1 MKFDNIIAN
10 APYAK
15 IGCDITKNVIE
26 QNPDSNYAMLGTRS
40 MFKPFYADT
49 LACQFVQIGQYELG
63 TNKKLDWGVEQ
74 AILLAT
80 NGWTEVVDN
89 RKKVGENKVGIEHMA
104 PSSACFLKGRISH
117 LVGMGIG
124 AVNIQAYTHRR
135 TSHLVGV
142 DRPWI
147 DHTGS
152 MGRSRTATLVQAP
165 QGQIPYDA
173 YTRRRSIAI
182 VQVNKSGPYLGGA
195 MDRHTANVTDTKP
208 TDVKLRNGYIY
219 VSFETFEEACECAID
234 IISWTNPTDSHYRCV
249 RWGFVTGL
257 VSHER

>member
-1 MKFDNIIAN
+1 MKFDCIIAN
-10 APYAK
+10 PPYAK
-15 IGCDITKNVIE
+15 VGCDITKKVIE

-49 LACQFVQIGQYELG
+49 LACQFVQIGRYELG
-63 TNKKLDWGVEQ
+63 SNNKLDWGVEQ

-89 RKKVGENKVGIEHMA
+89 RKKVGENKVG
-104 PSSACFLKGRISH
+104 
-117 LVGMGIG
+117 MGIG

-135 TSHLVGV
+135 TS
-142 DRPWI
+142 
-147 DHTGS
+147 
-152 MGRSRTATLVQAP
+152 TL
-165 QGQIPYDA
+165 
-173 YTRRRSIAI
+173 
-182 VQVNKSGPYLGGA
+182 VQVNKSGPYLGAA

-219 VSFETFEEACECAID
+219 VAFETFEEACECAID

-257 VSHER
+257 KEAKKKL

>member
-1 MKFDNIIAN
+1 MNFDNILAN
-10 APYAK
+10 PPYGK
-15 IGCDITKNVIE
+15 IGCDITKKVIE

-40 MFKPFYADT
+40 AFKKYYDK

-63 TNKKLDWGVEQ
+63 TNKKLDWGVAQ

-104 PSSACFLKGRISH
+104 PSSRCFQAGRISH

-124 AVNIQAYTHRR
+124 AISPQAYTDMR

-142 DRPWI
+142 AQSPCTMYAQT
-147 DHTGS
+147 HL
-152 MGRSRTATLVQAP
+152 RSTTLVQA
-165 QGQIPYDA
+165 
-173 YTRRRSIAI
+173 
-182 VQVNKSGPYLGGA
+182 N
-195 MDRHTANVTDTKP
+195 
-208 TDVKLRNGYIY
+208 DVKLRNGYIY

-234 IISWTNPTDSHYRCV
+234 IISWTDPTDSHYRCI
-249 RWGFVTGL
+249 RWGFVCGL
-257 VSHER
+257 VPHYKRKENYDL

>member
-10 APYAK
+10 PPYAK
-15 IGCDITKNVIE
+15 IGCDITKKVIE

-49 LACQFVQIGQYELG
+49 LACAFVQIGRYELG

-89 RKKVGENKVGIEHMA
+89 RKKAGENK
-104 PSSACFLKGRISH
+104 
-117 LVGMGIG
+117 VGMGIG
-124 AVNIQAYTHRR
+124 AISPQAYTDMR

-142 DRPWI
+142 DR
-147 DHTGS
+147 
-152 MGRSRTATLVQAP
+152 
-165 QGQIPYDA
+165 
-173 YTRRRSIAI
+173 
-182 VQVNKSGPYLGGA
+182 
-195 MDRHTANVTDTKP
+195 HTANVTNTKP
-208 TDVKLRNGYIY
+208 TDVKLRNGYVY
-219 VSFETFEEACECAID
+219 VSFETFEEACECALD

-249 RWGFVTGL
+249 KWGFVCGL
-257 VSHER
+257 VPHYK

>member
-10 APYAK
+10 PPYAK
-15 IGCDITKNVIE
+15 IGCDITRKVIE

-63 TNKKLDWGVEQ
+63 SNNKLDWGVQQ

-89 RKKVGENKVGIEHMA
+89 RKRKDRQPFQEGVSVGTNYMDIRMA
-104 PSSACFLKGRISH
+104 VH
-117 LVGMGIG
+117 LRG
-124 AVNIQAYTHRR
+124 R

-142 DRPWI
+142 SIQTTSTASVINKDSFLTETDKDVPPSTCNGKR
-147 DHTGS
+147 DYNL
-152 MGRSRTATLVQAP
+152 RS
-165 QGQIPYDA
+165 G
-173 YTRRRSIAI
+173 
-182 VQVNKSGPYLGGA
+182 YL
-195 MDRHTANVTDTKP
+195 
-208 TDVKLRNGYIY
+208 Y

-249 RWGFVTGL
+249 KWGFVCGL
-257 VSHER
+257 IPHYK

>member
-15 IGCDITKNVIE
+15 IGCDITKKVIE

-49 LACQFVQIGQYELG
+49 LACQFVQIGRYELG
-63 TNKKLDWGVEQ
+63 SNKKLDWGVEQ

-89 RKKVGENKVGIEHMA
+89 RKRKDRQPFQEGVSVGTNYMDIRMA
-104 PSSACFLKGRISH
+104 VH
-117 LVGMGIG
+117 LRG
-124 AVNIQAYTHRR
+124 R
-135 TSHLVGV
+135 TSHLVQM
-142 DRPWI
+142 
-147 DHTGS
+147 S
-152 MGRSRTATLVQAP
+152 
-165 QGQIPYDA
+165 QGQIPQEA
-173 YTRRRSIAI
+173 YTRLRNAHL

-234 IISWTNPTDSHYRCV
+234 IISWKNPTDSHYRCV
-249 RWGFVTGL
+249 KWGFVTGL
-257 VSHER
+257 RSHERYKEEGEQK

>member
-1 MKFDNIIAN
+1 MKFDCILAN
-10 APYAK
+10 PPYAK
-15 IGCDITKNVIE
+15 VGCDITKKVIE

-49 LACQFVQIGQYELG
+49 LACAFVQIGRYELG
-63 TNKKLDWGVEQ
+63 SNQKLDWGVEQ

-89 RKKVGENKVGIEHMA
+89 RK
-104 PSSACFLKGRISH
+104 L
-117 LVGMGIG
+117 
-124 AVNIQAYTHRR
+124 
-135 TSHLVGV
+135 
-142 DRPWI
+142 WI
-147 DHTGS
+147 DHTRS
-152 MGRSRTATLVQAP
+152 MGR
-165 QGQIPYDA
+165 
-173 YTRRRSIAI
+173 TRNTHL

-195 MDRHTANVTDTKP
+195 MDRHTVNVTDIKP

-234 IISWTNPTDSHYRCV
+234 IISWTDPTDSHYRCV

-257 VSHER
+257 VSHERFENNGFE